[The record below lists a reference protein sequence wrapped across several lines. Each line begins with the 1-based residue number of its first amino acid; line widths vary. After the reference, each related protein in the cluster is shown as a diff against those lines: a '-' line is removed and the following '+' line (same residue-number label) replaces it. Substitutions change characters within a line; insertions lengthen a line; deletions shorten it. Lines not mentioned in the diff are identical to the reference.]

1 MSKIKEY
8 FPIPLI
14 LFGGIMADI
23 SQDILPDI
31 ITIQVIAWVS
41 VVVGGIGLA
50 RIVWNKVRWFSD
62 SQEAYELATA
72 EPWESRDRKV
82 KNRRNIKNMNKV
94 YPSLKSKKEQKPR
107 VSQNRKLSELDF
119 DEIFKL

>member
-1 MSKIKEY
+1 LNKKALKEY

-31 ITIQVIAWVS
+31 ITIQVIAWMS

-50 RIVWNKVRWFSD
+50 RIVWNKVK
-62 SQEAYELATA
+62 Q
-72 EPWESRDRKV
+72 
-82 KNRRNIKNMNKV
+82 NIK
-94 YPSLKSKKEQKPR
+94 
-107 VSQNRKLSELDF
+107 
-119 DEIFKL
+119 

>member
-1 MSKIKEY
+1 
-8 FPIPLI
+8 
-14 LFGGIMADI
+14 MADI

-107 VSQNRKLSELDF
+107 VSQNRQISNLDL
-119 DEIFKL
+119 DDIFNIEDSFLTN